1 MGTERGEDQMRKSA
15 FTEEQI
21 AYALRQAESGTPVLE
36 VCRKL
41 GISEQT
47 FYRWKKKFAGMG
59 VAELRRLR
67 QLEEE
72 NRQLKQLVADL
83 TLDRHMLQ
91 EVIRKNLSGRPS
103 NGSVSIFCGSA
114 FMSANGV
121 RVGWLGCGARV
132 TATAVRRKT
141 RQRCGCAFAS

>member
-1 MGTERGEDQMRKSA
+1 MRKTA
-15 FTEEQI
+15 FTEEQVT
-21 AYALRQAESGTPVLE
+21 YALRQAEAGTPVTE
-36 VCRKL
+36 ICRKL

-83 TLDRHMLQ
+83 TLDKPMLQ
-91 EVIRKNLSGRPS
+91 EVLRKKL
-103 NGSVSIFCGSA
+103 
-114 FMSANGV
+114 
-121 RVGWLGCGARV
+121 
-132 TATAVRRKT
+132 
-141 RQRCGCAFAS
+141 